1 MFDREQ
7 LEDLRQQVRTQA
19 ARGAPLLDQLLAQA
33 QEMADDVRTIRP
45 RQGTSVALM
54 AADGGNNTVS
64 FNPFELRIIRVVDSA
79 GQQLLLERGLTGR

>member
-45 RQGTSVALM
+45 RQGRGSRPAS
-54 AADGGNNTVS
+54 ARPPAGGS
-64 FNPFELRIIRVVDSA
+64 
-79 GQQLLLERGLTGR
+79 TGRTASPS